1 MTARRSGLGKG
12 LEALIPTDDGDR
24 AATAPGV
31 IEVPLSSITPN
42 PRQPRSPIREDDI
55 KDLADSIREH
65 GVIQPLIVTLVG
77 DRYQLIAGERRWR
90 ASRQAGLSQVPV
102 VVKDVTPNEMLEL
115 ALVENIQR
123 SDLNALEE
131 AHAYQQLTE
140 EFGLTQDQVAKR
152 VGKSRTAVT
161 NTLRLLK
168 AARQVQEALLEDK
181 ISEGLARA
189 LLGLKT
195 KEQEIALETAL
206 ERNLSVRQ
214 AEDLVSTYRLSKLA
228 VKVKA
233 SLLEGRVEPGHAQA
247 LAKLEKAAHQ
257 EAALQTVLSQS
268 RSIPQT
274 EHLVQS
280 LLDPQKEKEPVRPVP
295 EEAQAR
301 RDETRS
307 LENEF
312 RSALDSKVSLT
323 RNQQGAG
330 RLVIHFESDED
341 LDRVYER
348 IIGRQ

>member
-1 MTARRSGLGKG
+1 MTARKSGLGKG
-12 LEALIPTDDGDR
+12 LDALIPTDEGDH

-31 IEVPLSSITPN
+31 IGVPLSSITPN

-65 GVIQPLIVTLVG
+65 GVIQPLIVTLAG
-77 DRYQLIAGERRWR
+77 DGYQLIAGERRWR
-90 ASRQAGLSQVPV
+90 ASRRAGLSQVPV

-131 AHAYQQLTE
+131 AQAYQQLTE

-195 KEQEIALETAL
+195 KDQETALETAL
-206 ERNLSVRQ
+206 ERDLSVRQ
-214 AEDLVSTYRLSKLA
+214 AEDLVSTYRMSKLA
-228 VKVKA
+228 AKVKA
-233 SLLEGRVEPGHAQA
+233 CLLEGRVEPGHAQA
-247 LAKLEKAAHQ
+247 LAKLEKAAQQ

-274 EHLVQS
+274 EQLVQS

-301 RDETRS
+301 RDETRF

-348 IIGRQ
+348 IIGRE

>member
-12 LEALIPTDDGDR
+12 LGALIPTDEGEFS
-24 AATAPGV
+24 ASAQGV
-31 IEVPLSSITPN
+31 IQVPLSSITPN
-42 PRQPRSPIREDDI
+42 PRQPRSPIHEDDI
-55 KDLADSIREH
+55 ADLASSIQEH
-65 GVIQPLIVTLVG
+65 GVIQPLIVTLAG
-77 DRYQLIAGERRWR
+77 DGYQLIAGERRWR
-90 ASRQAGLSQVPV
+90 ASRRAGLDKVPV

-131 AHAYQQLTE
+131 AQAYQQLTE
-140 EFGLTQDQVAKR
+140 EFGLTQAQVAKR
-152 VGKSRTAVT
+152 VGKSRAAVT

-168 AARQVQEALLEDK
+168 AARPVQEALLDDK
-181 ISEGLARA
+181 ISEGHARA
-189 LLGLKT
+189 LLGLKA
-195 KEQEIALETAL
+195 KEQSAALKTAL
-206 ERNLSVRQ
+206 GRNLSVRQ
-214 AEDLVSTYRLSKLA
+214 VEDLVGTYRMSALTA
-228 VKVKA
+228 KVKA
-233 SLLEGRVEPGHAQA
+233 SLLEGRIEPGHAEA
-247 LAKLEKAAHQ
+247 LAKLEKAAQQ

-268 RSIPQT
+268 RSVPQT
-274 EHLVQS
+274 EQLVQS
-280 LLDPQKEKEPVRPVP
+280 LLAPQRQKEPARPVP

-312 RSALDSKVSLT
+312 RSALDSEVNLT

-348 IIGRQ
+348 IVGRK